1 MRNFRILSS
10 ILLLFLGLVSFS
22 SCSWEGGSGNGYVL
36 ADCLVGEPWIRT
48 KVLFYEGGRS
58 SEKKESL
65 KEMVF
70 FENGDYEEYNGY
82 GASYYG
88 DWSLGSGM
96 LTVDLYDYYGYY
108 TTYKYEVES
117 YSPTSLV
124 LSYYSQDCLIEE
136 YYKR

>member
-22 SCSWEGGSGNGYVL
+22 SCSWEGESGSGYVL
-36 ADCLVGEPWIRT
+36 SDCLVGGPWTRT
-48 KVLFYEGGRS
+48 KVLEYNGGWS
-58 SEKKESL
+58 TEKKADP
-65 KEMVF
+65 KEMEF

-96 LTVDLYDYYGYY
+96 LSVDLYDYYGYY
-108 TTYKYEVES
+108 ATYKYEVES